1 MTIATGRRA
10 RLLATLAVAAMTIG
24 TAAPALAQ
32 QKPAVSQPPAQQVP
46 PPSTAEGLA
55 SADLFHLRSVADPQV
70 APSGRQALFTVQ
82 YADRIG
88 APYTRIW
95 TLDMA
100 SGATRPWGSA
110 EGVEGGSPRFSPDG
124 SKVIYRGDGGL
135 VIANADGSGAR
146 QLAPM
151 DDTNHPLP
159 RMGERYAWSPDGTR
173 VAFVSATPSTEPEM
187 EADPIVITRYWYRPA
202 RGFPDRF
209 NDNKHLHLFVAD
221 VASGKVTQLT
231 DGDYYE
237 HSPDWA
243 PDGRKL
249 LFVSNHE
256 ADPDLTY
263 NADIFTIDVATKA
276 VQQITK
282 TKGIEWAP
290 TWSPDGR
297 TIAYS
302 GLKRKFTSS
311 ESNMEEPHAWTL
323 DVASGAAKEVGLVI
337 DSTQSRP
344 TWSPDGKWLYFT
356 VQARGS
362 VGLYRL
368 PWQGGTPE
376 RIGPPPAMRASV
388 GTFAVA
394 PSGDVIAAMATPGD
408 LPELY
413 AFRGSATPRPLTSL
427 NAELLGRKKIAQ
439 VEAFTFKTFDDRDVE
454 AFLTMPIGYDPKAKG
469 RYPLIV
475 VIHGGPHGQQSPA
488 FAFKNQALAAKG
500 YASLMVN
507 YRGSTGYGQSFA
519 NLIARDQDGGE
530 GRDVLAGLD
539 AAIAK
544 YPWIDAD
551 RLGVEGASYGGQLT
565 DWLITQTTRFKAAI
579 PWAGISNLVSHNYM
593 SVYHDYLQQ
602 EYFGK
607 PHEDGIND
615 MLWGRSAIRFV
626 DKVKTPIMLSHGD
639 ADLLVNPAEDE
650 QYFTALHD
658 VGVEAIMLRYPREG
672 HGMRETQHIAD
683 FLDRSIAW
691 YARHFAA
698 VKP

>member
-1 MTIATGRRA
+1 MRIGFRSKS
-10 RLLATLAVAAMTIG
+10 RLLATLALAAVTAG
-24 TAAPALAQ
+24 TAQPALAQ
-32 QKPAVSQPPAQQVP
+32 QKPAISRPPAQQVP
-46 PPSTAEGLA
+46 PPSGAEGLM
-55 SADLFHLRSVADPQV
+55 SADLFHLRSVSDPQV
-70 APSGRQALFTVQ
+70 SPNGKLALFTVQ

-88 APYTRIW
+88 VPYTRIW
-95 TLDMA
+95 QLDIA
-100 SGATRPWGSA
+100 SGTARPWGSA
-110 EGVEGGSPRFSPDG
+110 EGVEGGAPRFSPDG
-124 SKVIYRGDGGL
+124 SKVVYGAGGGL
-135 VIANADGSGAR
+135 TLANADGTGAHL
-146 QLAPM
+146 LAKT

-159 RMGERYAWSPDGTR
+159 RMGERYVWSPDGKR
-173 VAFVSATPSTEPEM
+173 IAFVSATPSTEPEM

-221 VASGKVTQLT
+221 VAAGAVTQLT
-231 DGDYYE
+231 DGKYYE
-237 HSPDWA
+237 HSPDWS
-243 PDGRKL
+243 PDGSKL

-256 ADPDLTY
+256 ADADLTY
-263 NADIFTIDVATKA
+263 NADIFTLDLATGA
-276 VQQITK
+276 VTQITR
-282 TKGIEWAP
+282 TRGVESTP
-290 TWSPDGR
+290 SWSPDGR

-311 ESNMEEPHAWTL
+311 ESNMEEPHVWTL
-323 DVASGAAKEVGLVI
+323 DVASGTTKEIGLAV
-337 DSTQSRP
+337 DSTQGRP
-344 TWSPDGKWLYFT
+344 QWSPDGKWLYFT

-368 PWQGGTPE
+368 PVQGGTAE
-376 RIGPPPAMRASV
+376 RVGPAPAMRATVS
-388 GTFAVA
+388 TFAVS
-394 PSGDVIAAMATPGD
+394 PGGKVIAAMATPGD
-408 LPELY
+408 LAELY
-413 AFRGSATPRPLTSL
+413 AFAPGAQPKALTSL
-427 NAELLGRKKIAQ
+427 NADLLGRKKTAP

-454 AFLTMPIGYDPKAKG
+454 AFLTLPAGFDPARK
-469 RYPLIV
+469 YPLIV
-475 VIHGGPHGQQSPA
+475 VIHGGPHGQQGPA
-488 FAFKNQALAAKG
+488 YNTKNQALAAKG

-539 AAIAK
+539 AAIAR

-691 YARHFAA
+691 YARHFDA
-698 VKP
+698 VGR